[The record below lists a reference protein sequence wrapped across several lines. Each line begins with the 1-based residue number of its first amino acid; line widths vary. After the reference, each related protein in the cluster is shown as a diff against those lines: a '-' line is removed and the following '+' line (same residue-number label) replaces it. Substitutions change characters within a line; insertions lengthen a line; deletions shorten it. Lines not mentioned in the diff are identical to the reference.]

1 LITAAAAA
9 ALLISTM
16 AFAVGGGGQGEGEDN
31 QQQMHPAHAMRPLA
45 ADAGQPDELAGS
57 PRDVTEGGPQ
67 NTAAG
72 TANRDRD
79 ARAQRRSN
87 ETGN

>member
-1 LITAAAAA
+1 
-9 ALLISTM
+9 M
-16 AFAVGGGGQGEGEDN
+16 AFAVGGGGQGEGQNNE
-31 QQQMHPAHAMRPLA
+31 QQMHPAHAMRPLA

-57 PRDVTEGGPQ
+57 PRDVTERGPQ

-72 TANRDRD
+72 MANRDRD
-79 ARAQRRSN
+79 ARAPRRSD

>member
-45 ADAGQPDELAGS
+45 AGQPDELAGS